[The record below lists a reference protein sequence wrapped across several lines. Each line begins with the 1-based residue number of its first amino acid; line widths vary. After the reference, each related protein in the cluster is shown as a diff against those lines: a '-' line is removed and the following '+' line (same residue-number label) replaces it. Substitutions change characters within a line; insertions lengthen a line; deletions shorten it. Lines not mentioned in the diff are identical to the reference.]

1 MARRL
6 PLPET
11 NDSEGPM
18 RALLTALL
26 FAASPAFA
34 ALEARDINRDGN
46 VDAYFDTT
54 QNLTW
59 LDMASDGWWFAFSQS
74 EAQSM
79 VAGLAVLGFDDW
91 RLPEGLGAASELTR
105 LVASMEGRDDPF
117 ESPQR
122 NAPKWTAETGRFS
135 MTGMGNTTPDLNGEY
150 TLAYIWTPRG
160 EFADPNFL
168 GAGVLAVRDGDVASA
183 RRLAAVTA
191 VPEPSTYA
199 LMLGSLAALAVWVR
213 RKAATVSP

>member
-1 MARRL
+1 MRIHPQGCRALMARRL

-91 RLPEGLGAASELTR
+91 RLPEGLGIRSSRLSEMPPSGRPRQGASR
-105 LVASMEGRDDPF
+105 
-117 ESPQR
+117 
-122 NAPKWTAETGRFS
+122 
-135 MTGMGNTTPDLNGEY
+135 
-150 TLAYIWTPRG
+150 
-160 EFADPNFL
+160 
-168 GAGVLAVRDGDVASA
+168 
-183 RRLAAVTA
+183 
-191 VPEPSTYA
+191 
-199 LMLGSLAALAVWVR
+199 
-213 RKAATVSP
+213 